1 MEELLRGLGLL
12 LMGMGLTFLV
22 SMVVGRLASR
32 RGMALWV
39 WHRSGSIGRVMIV
52 VGFGLAVIG
61 LGQGGSSGGGA
72 SLMVLG
78 ALIGMA
84 GIWLIMPGP

>member
-1 MEELLRGLGLL
+1 MDDFLRGVALVLFGISV
-12 LMGMGLTFLV
+12 TWLV
-22 SMVVGRLASR
+22 SVVLGRLVSR

-39 WHRSGSIGRVMIV
+39 WHRSGTIGRVMIA
-52 VGFGLAVIG
+52 VGFGLALIG
-61 LGQGGSSGGGA
+61 LAQGGSSSGGA

-84 GIWLIMPGP
+84 GIWLILPGP